1 MDYRNLFRK
10 LEENLERIERTDD
23 TLSMVR
29 AILERLVDDFRDD
42 LGLVGGRIYVR
53 EHDAFVLQVEYPTT
67 GLRQG
72 FRIPLS
78 YPPIQEVLQHGFVLH
93 DLDDPGVD
101 WAIEGALGVS
111 TFAAIRV
118 GESRQQL
125 MAFSIRDHS
134 DREHIIYTLN
144 MIRHATNLKLRK
156 ARLEDRVA
164 EVRAIQGSLFPSS
177 APRFAGYDLWGQAVP
192 AEEVGGDLFD
202 FIQVSERSLGIT
214 IADSAG
220 HGLPAALQARDA
232 IIGLRMG
239 LEERLRL
246 TSTIEKLNRVVSHSA
261 LTSRFISLFY
271 GEIEPNGNLVYCNA
285 GHNPPLLYRG
295 SDFKE
300 LSSGGLILGPN
311 PHARYERGY
320 EMLTPGSVLL
330 LYTDGIIEAE
340 KQSGEPFG
348 TERLKE
354 IVSSRKWTVARE
366 LVEGVFAGV
375 NEFSGSDRPVDDQTV
390 AAVIRNT

>member
-10 LEENLERIERTDD
+10 LEENLERIERNDD

-29 AILERLVDDFRDD
+29 AILERLVDDFKDD

-125 MAFSIRDHS
+125 MAFSLRDHS
-134 DREHIIYTLN
+134 DREHVIYTLN

-164 EVRAIQGSLFPSS
+164 EVRAIQGSLFPPS

-202 FIQVSERSLGIT
+202 FIRASGPRCDHR
-214 IADSAG
+214 AA
-220 HGLPAALQARDA
+220 HGFGGAAASDLDDREAEPCGQPLRVDVALHLAVLWRDRAQRQPCLLQRRAQPASVVPR
-232 IIGLRMG
+232 
-239 LEERLRL
+239 ERLQR
-246 TSTIEKLNRVVSHSA
+246 
-261 LTSRFISLFY
+261 
-271 GEIEPNGNLVYCNA
+271 
-285 GHNPPLLYRG
+285 
-295 SDFKE
+295 
-300 LSSGGLILGPN
+300 
-311 PHARYERGY
+311 
-320 EMLTPGSVLL
+320 
-330 LYTDGIIEAE
+330 AE
-340 KQSGEPFG
+340 
-348 TERLKE
+348 
-354 IVSSRKWTVARE
+354 
-366 LVEGVFAGV
+366 
-375 NEFSGSDRPVDDQTV
+375 
-390 AAVIRNT
+390 